1 MGNAVIDMNEREG
14 VVLPMRLKIGLFS
27 TASIDNIDVSTKS
40 STSFTSLHGTAGSIN
55 QHVSNGNE
63 GEAKSIPESL
73 PNDHKLKKL
82 PDWYT
87 EIPPAYMPS
96 DTSIPKSK
104 KPGFIPAV
112 SDVDMLKDK
121 LWLEDPDCPSWAVFH
136 ARKFESSSGNPDLSA
151 MLPIW
156 RDDSKLPAT
165 TSSKCLHASNR
176 IPESSPDF
184 RYWI

>member
-1 MGNAVIDMNEREG
+1 MIHSKTRNLSIVKTLSKLGLCISKHRLEQISTAMGNAVIDMNEREG
-14 VVLPMRLKIGLFS
+14 VVLPMSLEIGLFS

-40 STSFTSLHGTAGSIN
+40 STAVTSLHGTAGSIN

-63 GEAKSIPESL
+63 GEARSIPESL
-73 PNDHKLKKL
+73 PKDHKLKKL

-96 DTSIPKSK
+96 DTSIPKLK

-136 ARKFESSSGNPDLSA
+136 ARIK
-151 MLPIW
+151 
-156 RDDSKLPAT
+156 
-165 TSSKCLHASNR
+165 
-176 IPESSPDF
+176 
-184 RYWI
+184 